1 MYWNVGQFPARWGTY
16 SDRDS
21 SIRLN
26 GKYTTLALAAAAFD
40 FLATGLTII
49 TRQSN
54 KTPWHIIA
62 NQLMLSFPGGTMGI
76 CGTMAVMAVVE
87 TSEVPISLALFSL
100 FTGVGAAT
108 GRAVA
113 SALYINYM
121 PKLLEQYLPLDAKP
135 WAKTIYESL
144 NQQLSYPM
152 GSAVRR
158 AIIRAY
164 DEFMRHTCIAGL
176 GFLPIALLLV
186 ALWENININKL
197 NEGRRIVV

>member
-1 MYWNVGQFPARWGTY
+1 
-16 SDRDS
+16 
-21 SIRLN
+21 
-26 GKYTTLALAAAAFD
+26 
-40 FLATGLTII
+40 
-49 TRQSN
+49 
-54 KTPWHIIA
+54 
-62 NQLMLSFPGGTMGI
+62 MGI
-76 CGTMAVMAVVE
+76 CGTIAVMAVVE

-100 FTGVGAAT
+100 FTGLGAAT

-135 WAKTIYESL
+135 WAKIIYGSL

-152 GSAVRR
+152 GSAVRH

-164 DEFMRHTCIAGL
+164 EEFMRHTCIAGL

-186 ALWENININKL
+186 ALWENVNVNEL
-197 NEGRRIVV
+197 HEGRRIVV